1 MSDNRDESRR
11 ETLDYLRSR
20 HGEIYEAYEHYGRL
34 VHEQGGPLEEKTRW
48 LIKVAVTTT
57 GQNAHAL
64 GTHVRKALLNGCTR
78 EEIEH
83 AILLTAPSCGF
94 PTMMEGL
101 LVFHETEAST
111 PHPPSTPSI

>member
-1 MSDNRDESRR
+1 MGEISPQARRDN
-11 ETLDYLRSR
+11 LNYLRSR
-20 HGEIYEAYEHYGRL
+20 HGDIYEAYEQFGRR
-34 VHEQGGPLEEKTRW
+34 VHERGGPLDEKSRW

-57 GQNAHAL
+57 GQNADAL
-64 GTHVRKALLNGCTR
+64 GTHIRKALANGCTR

-101 LVFHETEAST
+101 FVLRQVTDA
-111 PHPPSTPSI
+111 